1 MTKKKF
7 LTVSVYALAVA
18 LLFSL
23 GLWQI
28 QRGHSKAQI
37 MTRLETDQPA
47 YQPLR
52 EMPNDFKQLIYL
64 PAQLAG
70 QWQAERSFLLANRIH
85 RGQAGFEVLS
95 PFQLNS
101 GETLLVNRGWIP
113 KDQAANFATPQ
124 DNTPPT
130 GLLYAPQKG
139 FTIGSALTPED
150 AGWPRETLYLDIAAL
165 ETALKTP
172 LSNLVLV
179 LAADNANSFTRIWQP
194 VVVSPMRHYA
204 YAAQW
209 FGLMI
214 ALLYLGFRWRAHFL
228 DEDK

>member
-1 MTKKKF
+1 MTKKKV
-7 LTVSVYALAVA
+7 LTISIYALAVA

-37 MTRLETDQPA
+37 MTRLETDRPA

-52 EMPNDFKQLIYL
+52 EMPNDFKQLTYL
-64 PAQLAG
+64 PAQLQG
-70 QWQAERSFLLANRIH
+70 QWRAAHSFLLANRIH

-95 PFQLNS
+95 PFQLES

-113 KDQAANFATPQ
+113 KDQATDFAAPQ
-124 DNTPPT
+124 DDVPPT
-130 GLLYAPQKG
+130 GLLYAAQKG
-139 FTIGSALTPED
+139 FTIGTALTPD
-150 AGWPRETLYLDIAAL
+150 DTSWPRETLYLDLTAL
-165 ETALKTP
+165 ETALEAP
-172 LSNLVLV
+172 LSSLVLV

-209 FGLMI
+209 FGLML
-214 ALLYLGFRWRAHFL
+214 ALLYLGFRWRSHFL